1 MAKKI
6 IIYTDGGA
14 RGNPGIAGAGA
25 YITDES
31 GGEIKRISQSL
42 GVRTNN
48 WAEYEAIILGLSTIK
63 KILGKNTTK
72 EAEIE
77 VRSDSE
83 LVVKQLNGEY
93 QIKEESL
100 FSQFIKIWN
109 MRISVFGTITFT
121 HIRRELNKEADKLA
135 NEAMDI
141 NESKV

>member
-1 MAKKI
+1 MEKKI

-31 GGEIKRISQSL
+31 NSEIKRISQPL

-48 WAEYEAIILGLSTIK
+48 WAEYEAIILGLSTVK
-63 KILGKNTTK
+63 KILGKNATK
-72 EAEIE
+72 ETEIE

-109 MRISVFGTITFT
+109 MKVAVFGTITFT

-135 NEAMDI
+135 NEAMDL